1 MSKNVTVVGTDKV
14 NITFLEK
21 GEFSLRPG
29 EGIPV
34 VSTGNA
40 KDQTAVVRGT
50 MGKEGFSNF
59 LADLGERA
67 EGTTL
72 GRFGERGQLRAR
84 KLQMDDLSR
93 ASIELA
99 ARPQPRRRSHRS
111 CTNCSL
117 GSERR
122 KEKYGAQRSR

>member
-50 MGKEGFSNF
+50 IV
-59 LADLGERA
+59 
-67 EGTTL
+67 GT
-72 GRFGERGQLRAR
+72 
-84 KLQMDDLSR
+84 
-93 ASIELA
+93 SISIQNPA
-99 ARPQPRRRSHRS
+99 
-111 CTNCSL
+111 
-117 GSERR
+117 
-122 KEKYGAQRSR
+122 